1 MASKVQILRLL
12 KARPRTNAELQ
23 HLCFD
28 HGGSIARATS
38 KLIHAGL
45 VARVDGKTGRGTK
58 AIYALKE
65 QSNAN

>member
-23 HLCFD
+23 DACVD
-28 HGGSIARATS
+28 HGGSIARTMS

-45 VARVDGKTGRGTK
+45 ASRIDGGGRGRK
-58 AIYALKE
+58 AVYALRE
-65 QSNAN
+65 HQHG